1 VSKKFYETPGF
12 TVDFEGSWHHF
23 AITFDGLDVKCYV
36 GGNLIGTASSPTP
49 DSVRDGNWDMT
60 VGYHQFKA
68 DRNMVGSLQDFR
80 IYNKAMSAEEIQRWY
95 SISSCAG

>member
-12 TVDFEGSWHHF
+12 TDDFEGSWHHF
-23 AITFDGLDVKCYV
+23 VVTFDGLDVKWYV
-36 GGNLIGTASSPTP
+36 GCNLIGTASSPTP
-49 DSVRDGNWDMT
+49 NYVCDGNWDMT

-80 IYNKAMSAEEIQRWY
+80 IYNKAMSAEEVHRWY
-95 SISSCAG
+95 SIPSCAG